1 MTGHRSWL
9 RDERGSMALEL
20 VAIVP
25 IIVLLWLVGVF
36 ALRMAVANG
45 DIEAAARDAA
55 RSASIARSAAG
66 AQTTAARSAAVS
78 LASSGRVC
86 RSLQVVTSTG
96 DFRAGGSVTVTVTVT
111 CAIRLDNLAPLNLRG
126 AKQVRQAYTAPVD
139 PYRGVQGL
147 AI

>member
-1 MTGHRSWL
+1 MIGHRFRL
-9 RDERGSMALEL
+9 RGERGSMALEL

-66 AQTTAARSAAVS
+66 AQTAAARSAA
-78 LASSGRVC
+78 
-86 RSLQVVTSTG
+86 TSP
-96 DFRAGGSVTVTVTVT
+96 S
-111 CAIRLDNLAPLNLRG
+111 P
-126 AKQVRQAYTAPVD
+126 
-139 PYRGVQGL
+139 
-147 AI
+147 

>member
-1 MTGHRSWL
+1 MTTRRVWL
-9 RDERGSMALEL
+9 GDERGSMALEL

-25 IIVLLWLVGVF
+25 IIVLLWLVWVF

-66 AQTTAARSAAVS
+66 AQTAAARSAATS

-86 RSLQVVTSTG
+86 RSLQVATGTG
-96 DFRAGGSVTVTVTVT
+96 DFRAGGSVTVTVT

-147 AI
+147 AT

>member
-25 IIVLLWLVGVF
+25 VIVLLWLVGVF

-66 AQTTAARSAAVS
+66 AQTAAARSAATS

-96 DFRAGGSVTVTVTVT
+96 DFRAGGSVTVTVT
-111 CAIRLDNLAPLNLRG
+111 CAIRLDNLAPLSLRG

-147 AI
+147 ST